1 MEGPGWA
8 PLGLRQLAEYA
19 LEHPGL
25 LANEAVSQRYYESWM
40 DVIKL
45 DSLKELVPAA
55 AAHMRLLHAVDLF
68 PRGARARA
76 AQEGV
81 GVTSRGQSPC
91 RGSAAA
97 AAAAAPPCVA

>member
-68 PRGARARA
+68 PRGACARSKGGSGAPTRA
-76 AQEGV
+76 AA
-81 GVTSRGQSPC
+81 R
-91 RGSAAA
+91 
-97 AAAAAPPCVA
+97 AAAAPARRRRPALRHVSV